1 MSFTTAVYTLT
12 KAFPRSEQF
21 GLIDQLRRAATA
33 IALNI
38 AEGAGSGSSPEFARF
53 LHIAKRSA
61 YEVITALEIAKNL
74 SYGERNKIDMLIQEA
89 NEICAMIVGL
99 IATLKNR

>member
-1 MSFTTAVYTLT
+1 MGFITHIYAVTHTYPKQELY
-12 KAFPRSEQF
+12 S
-21 GLIDQLRRAATA
+21 LIDQIRRAAVS

-74 SYGERNKIDMLIQEA
+74 SYGERNKIDVLIQEA

-99 IATLKNR
+99 IATLKK